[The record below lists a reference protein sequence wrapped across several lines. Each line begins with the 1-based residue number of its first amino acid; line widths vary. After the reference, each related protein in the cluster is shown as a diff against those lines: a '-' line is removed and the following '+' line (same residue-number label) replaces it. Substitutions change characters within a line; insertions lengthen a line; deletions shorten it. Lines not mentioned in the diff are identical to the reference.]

1 MFSVIKDHKQYSQTW
16 PATSTHTVSI
26 LQHPAYASVSAL
38 MMIAGMTVVTTISSS
53 MFTARDLD
61 YYIHAQG
68 VALYVI
74 PVSKAF

>member
-1 MFSVIKDHKQYSQTW
+1 
-16 PATSTHTVSI
+16 
-26 LQHPAYASVSAL
+26 